1 MFERFKNI
9 TFVIVALCFLILA
22 GEITIVSVSV
32 SKAKSILQ
40 DLNLVAKVQL
50 PSSRLV
56 SNSDMQHDHIRGL
69 VYEHFHYQTIND
81 KEGLAANVKEFD
93 ESAKQ
98 FSDNFDEMGKL
109 ELPKDVLDQAK
120 SVKVDVDNYIRI
132 ANQIIKSDA
141 TYEKQKNAET
151 EFKNYFEKLEKSLE
165 DLNKSID
172 AQAERKS
179 HDGENIVTTVQWLAF
194 FGIFAALF
202 FSAVAIYK
210 IRQLVF
216 QKILVLDGAVKRS
229 TEIGGYLYD
238 SSNQLSVSNQE
249 QAAAIQESGSALS
262 EISSMIA
269 QTTDNVRLSQTTAEQ
284 VYSKSVEGRQVMER
298 MTHSMSSIQ
307 KANQQLQ
314 DITRVIEEISA
325 KTSVINDIVF
335 KTQLLSFNASIEAA
349 RAGQHGRG
357 FAVVAEEV
365 GNLAEMSG
373 HAAKDIELLLGDSQ
387 RRVRETLESIQARVG
402 DGSRVSDQ
410 ANNAF
415 NEIAEKIDLINSQ
428 MKAINEAT
436 QQQAVGIQQA
446 NAGMTQIDVSA
457 QKNNSNA
464 QTNLN
469 HSEKLKD
476 EVDKLKQVSE
486 ELNKFFI
493 GSGFSFNRIAR
504 FQKAKEFSSQ
514 THSTHASDESSELM
528 MLAREIANQSQSNGH
543 STNSQSDT
551 DYEQFK
557 KVG

>member
-1 MFERFKNI
+1 MLERFKNI
-9 TFVIVALCFLILA
+9 TFVIVALCFIILA
-22 GEITIVSVSV
+22 GEVAIVGV
-32 SKAKSILQ
+32 AINKSNSLLH

-56 SNSDMQHDHIRGL
+56 SNSDMHHDHVRGL
-69 VYEHFHYQTIND
+69 VYEHFHYQAIGE
-81 KEGLAANVKEFD
+81 KSALADNAKDFD
-93 ESAKQ
+93 ESAQQ
-98 FSDNFDEMGKL
+98 FEKNFEELAKL
-109 ELPKDVLDQAK
+109 DLPPQIIEQAK
-120 SVKVDVDNYIRI
+120 KVKIDVDDYLRI
-132 ANQIIKSDA
+132 ARNIIKSDLP
-141 TYEKQKNAET
+141 YEKQKNAEI
-151 EFKNYFEKLEKSLE
+151 EFKAYFDKLENSLE
-165 DLNKSID
+165 GLNQAIDEQASKKSNQG
-172 AQAERKS
+172 A
-179 HDGENIVTTVQWLAF
+179 NIVSTIELMAVI
-194 FGIFAALF
+194 GILAALVF
-202 FSAVAIYK
+202 CGLAIYK

-216 QKILVLDGAVKRS
+216 QKILILDSAVKRS
-229 TEIGGYLYD
+229 TDIGGHLYD
-238 SSNQLSVSNQE
+238 SSHQLSVSNQE

-314 DITRVIEEISA
+314 DITRVIDEISA

-464 QTNLN
+464 QTNLT
-469 HSEKLKD
+469 HSERLKE

-486 ELNKFFI
+486 DLNKFFI
-493 GSGFSFNRIAR
+493 GSGFI
-504 FQKAKEFSSQ
+504 FSKISNFKKSYKPSQ
-514 THSTHASDESSELM
+514 EGQSVSSSDESSELM
-528 MLAREIANQSQSNGH
+528 MLAREIANQSQS
-543 STNSQSDT
+543 SANSHNPSET